1 MKTRIFNLLSK
12 FFEKQILEYCL
23 KNFPLMITTKTRNVD
38 KIYVKKGKIRQWR
51 TFVDGIRNDNFK
63 TD

>member
-1 MKTRIFNLLSK
+1 
-12 FFEKQILEYCL
+12 
-23 KNFPLMITTKTRNVD
+23 MITTKTRHID

-51 TFVDGIRNDNFK
+51 TFVDGVRNDNFK